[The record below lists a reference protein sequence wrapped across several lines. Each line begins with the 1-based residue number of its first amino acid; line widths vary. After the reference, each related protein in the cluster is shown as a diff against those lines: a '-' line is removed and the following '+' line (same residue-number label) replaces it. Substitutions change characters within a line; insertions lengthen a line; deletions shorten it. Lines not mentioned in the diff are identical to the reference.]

1 MNTNYKRSCNSI
13 ESPARQL
20 ALSALLAVEKGT
32 FAEQAINDGLE
43 KTLVSVKDRA
53 LFTELVYG
61 VTRNRI
67 YLDHVVD
74 RFLKK
79 PSKKMSP
86 ILRLILRLGSYQ
98 IIYLDRIPPRAV
110 VNESTIQAQRLL
122 SGIMAGLVNGVLR
135 KISENREDLKK
146 EPANE
151 ANELG
156 KFYSHPE
163 WLVLRWLNEYGP
175 LETTNILRF
184 NNSRPSLVIRVNTNK
199 IPFENFLQNLDR
211 QNIKHGK
218 IYPDFDSIEIRNLGQ
233 PVSSIDGY
241 SSGHFLV
248 QDIASQIIP
257 GLLKIGS
264 DHRVLDSCAAPGN
277 KTFHIGS
284 ALGAKGKLTVCDLSR
299 HRLNETQHNLLR
311 LGVTNFES
319 VCGDCS
325 DEHFVSG
332 MGLFDRILVDAPC
345 SSLGVLRH
353 NPEAKFCLNPQTLE
367 EHSRKQLKIL
377 QTVSKLMAP
386 TGLIVYSVCSTAR
399 EETWNVVEKFVLNN
413 PDFEVD
419 PIVSGNFPSEVRIDD
434 NGMLWTFPP
443 SHDIPL
449 DGFFAARFRR
459 S

>member
-1 MNTNYKRSCNSI
+1 MNTSHNRSPDSY
-13 ESPARQL
+13 ESPARKL
-20 ALSALLAVEKGT
+20 ALTALLAVEKGM
-32 FAEQAINDGLE
+32 FAEQAVNEGLE
-43 KTLVSVKDRA
+43 KTSVSIRDRS

-74 RFLKK
+74 RFLNK

-86 ILRLILRLGSYQ
+86 VLRLILRLGSYQ

-122 SGIMAGLVNGVLR
+122 SRIVAGLVNGVLR

-146 EPANE
+146 EPINE

-156 KFYSHPE
+156 KYYSHPE
-163 WLVLRWLNEYGP
+163 WLVQRWLDECGP
-175 LETTNILRF
+175 LETRNILQF

-199 IPFENFLQNLDR
+199 IPFEAFLQTLDKH
-211 QNIKHGK
+211 NIQHGK

-233 PVSSIDGY
+233 PVSSIEGY
-241 SSGHFLV
+241 SNGHFLV

-257 GLLKIGS
+257 GLLKIEA

-284 ALGAKGKLTVCDLSR
+284 ALGPEGKLTVCDISR
-299 HRLNETQHNLLR
+299 HRLSETRQNLLR
-311 LGVTNFES
+311 LGITNFES

-332 MGLFDRILVDAPC
+332 LGLFDRILVDAPC

-353 NPEAKFCLNPQTLE
+353 NPEAKFGLNPQTLE
-367 EHSRKQLKIL
+367 EQSRKQLKIL
-377 QTVSKLMAP
+377 HTVSKLLAT
-386 TGLIVYSVCSTAR
+386 TGLIVYSVCSISR
-399 EETWNVVEKFVLNN
+399 EETRHVVEKFIRNN
-413 PDFEVD
+413 PHLEVD
-419 PIVSGNFPSEVRIDD
+419 PIARANFPSEVNIDND
-434 NGMLWTFPP
+434 GMLWTFPP